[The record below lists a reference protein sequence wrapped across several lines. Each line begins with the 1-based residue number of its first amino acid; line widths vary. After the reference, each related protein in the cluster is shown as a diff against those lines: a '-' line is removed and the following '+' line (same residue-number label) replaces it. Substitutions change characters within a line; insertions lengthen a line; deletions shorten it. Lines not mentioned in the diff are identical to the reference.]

1 MPHEWRSEDN
11 SGELVLSFYHMG
23 PENQTLIDIFGS
35 KHFDLLKHLT
45 SLAFV
50 SFEY

>member
-1 MPHEWRSEDN
+1 MEVRRQFREVGS
-11 SGELVLSFYHMG
+11 LYHMG
-23 PENQTLIDIFGS
+23 PENQTLIDIFDS